1 MKHYLILLLLLPMVL
16 AAKVYTLDELIEH
29 GIENSYQIQKE
40 ELSNQSGHS
49 SFRSAKWNLLPN
61 ANLSTGLTQ
70 DLDPISPQSGLSSF
84 AGFEISK
91 NISLNDP
98 AYFNYRFA
106 RLDRS
111 RADLTLQKGYSTYVY
126 QVFQAYIKALSATKK
141 MSSLQ
146 ENIAIQN
153 RVWEQSKVMLR
164 LGKTVPFEVKQNEIA
179 VMNSQISLI
188 QLENI
193 IENARMQL
201 FALVQM
207 SDLGYPLAELEVDTE
222 KDIPSFSTENMLE
235 LKILQRELER
245 NDIFMTQNFLENFP
259 TVSLGYGFSRRVN
272 GADFDFDKYSTV
284 HSLNLNLSYSLWNVF
299 TNRES
304 GLRYKINKQM
314 AQLNFDDKAEQ
325 SKREYDIAL
334 NELQYLLRLDELYS
348 ERLLQ
353 ATEQIRIA
361 EERYRLG
368 MIQLLELDRT
378 RTNYIDADIEYNAN
392 RYEIIQKQEAL
403 NYLLSQQILGK
414 W

>member
-1 MKHYLILLLLLPMVL
+1 MLMLLPIVL
-16 AAKVYTLDELIEH
+16 AASVYTLDELIEH
-29 GIENSYQIQKE
+29 GIEHSYQIQKE
-40 ELSNQSGHS
+40 ELSNESWHS
-49 SFRSAKWNLLPN
+49 SFRSAKWKLLPN
-61 ANLSTGLTQ
+61 ANLSSGLTQ
-70 DLDPISPQSGLSSF
+70 DLDPISPQSGLTSY

-106 RLDRS
+106 KLDRS
-111 RADLTLQKGYSTYVY
+111 RADLSLQQGYSTYVY

-146 ENIAIQN
+146 ENLAIQN

-188 QLENI
+188 QLENT

-207 SDLGYPLAELEVDTE
+207 PDLGYPLTELEVNSE
-222 KDIPSFSTENMLE
+222 KGVPAFSTENMLG

-245 NDIFMTQNFLENFP
+245 NEIFLNQNYLENFP
-259 TVSLGYGFSRRVN
+259 IISLGYGFSRRVS
-272 GADFDFDKYSTV
+272 GADFDFDRYNTV
-284 HSLNLNLSYSLWNVF
+284 HSLNLNLSYSLWNIF
-299 TNRES
+299 TNGES
-304 GLRYKINKQM
+304 GMRYKINKQM
-314 AQLNFDDKAEQ
+314 AQLNFDDQSEQ
-325 SKREYDIAL
+325 SKREYDSARS
-334 NELQYLLRLDELYS
+334 ELQYLLRLDELYT
-348 ERLLQ
+348 ERLQQ

-403 NYLLSQQILGK
+403 NYLLSEQILGK